1 MKKKVP
7 LAALLVLMASIALLT
22 VAQER
27 TERSS
32 PQTTHVQGHGCVKLG
47 KVPGCYVVND
57 YRANRKY
64 NVFFRNAKPDI
75 DSGISFEGIAYG
87 HHDPHC
93 HQGHKVDVAEWKPLA
108 GECPQRSQPQPAQ

>member
-64 NVFFRNAKPDI
+64 NVFFRSEKPDI
-75 DSGISFEGIAYG
+75 DTGISFEGIAYG
-87 HHDPHC
+87 HGDPHC
-93 HQGHKVDVAEWKPLA
+93 NQGQKVDIAEWKPLA
-108 GECPQRSQPQPAQ
+108 GECPQRSQNR